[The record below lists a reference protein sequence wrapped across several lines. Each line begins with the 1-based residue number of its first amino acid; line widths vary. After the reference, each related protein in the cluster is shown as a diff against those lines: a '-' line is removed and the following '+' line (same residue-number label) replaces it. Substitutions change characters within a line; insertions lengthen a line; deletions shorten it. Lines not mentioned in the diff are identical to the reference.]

1 MTIRFVSVLLS
12 VVLFSGCSKTP
23 EMAAE
28 PAVVANDS
36 TSEPSDESAQPKAE
50 FAVSASQLQALG
62 IKLLKLDRPT
72 EIRGLTYPARV
83 VVPPQSEQVL
93 SAPVAGLVDQILIA
107 EHQNVRSGDAL
118 LRLNSP
124 EFGQLQLAL
133 MESANG
139 DRMARQTLD
148 RERKLFKDG
157 IIPQRRV
164 YEAEL
169 AANDS
174 QARLRQSQAA
184 LRLAGLDAGSI
195 NRVANGGALMDGLTL
210 RAKQAGTVLALD
222 VKPGQRVASADP
234 LVRVANLSELWLD
247 IQIPADRSNSWS
259 KDQSITIA
267 GSKLTAKPISVSA
280 LVSESQTVTL
290 RAQVSAGEAEFS
302 PGEFVQAQVP
312 FSNTVGAWAL
322 PIAAVIRQDG
332 NAFVFVRTASGFS
345 AKPVTVVASAA
356 QLVSVEGNLKAGDE
370 IGISNV
376 IALKAAWL
384 GESGGE

>member
-1 MTIRFVSVLLS
+1 MSIRFFSVLLCA
-12 VVLFSGCSKTP
+12 VVLVGCGSKTP
-23 EMAAE
+23 EIAAE
-28 PAVVANDS
+28 PAI
-36 TSEPSDESAQPKAE
+36 TSSQSAQSKDE

-118 LRLNSP
+118 VRLNSP

-133 MESANG
+133 MEAANG

-169 AANDS
+169 SANDT

-195 NRVANGGALMDGLTL
+195 NRVANGGTLMDGLTL
-210 RAKQAGTVLALD
+210 RAKQAGTVLALE

-259 KDQSITIA
+259 KDQNIMIA

-312 FSNTVGAWAL
+312 FTNAAGAWAL

-345 AKPVTVVASAA
+345 AKPVTVIASAA
-356 QLVSVEGNLKAGDE
+356 QLVSVEGELKAGDE
-370 IGISNV
+370 IGVSNV

-384 GESGGE
+384 GESGGD

>member
-28 PAVVANDS
+28 PAVVTNDS
-36 TSEPSDESAQPKAE
+36 TSEPSSESSQPKAE

-83 VVPPQSEQVL
+83 VVPPQSEQML

-118 LRLNSP
+118 VRLNSP

-133 MESANG
+133 MEAANG

-210 RAKQAGTVLALD
+210 RAKQAGTVLALE

-234 LVRVANLSELWLD
+234 LLRVANLSELWLD
-247 IQIPADRSNSWS
+247 IQIPADRSNAWS
-259 KDQSITIA
+259 KDQSITIV
-267 GSKLTAKPISVSA
+267 GSKLTANPISVSA

-290 RAQVSAGEAEFS
+290 RAQVSAGDAEFS

-312 FSNTVGAWAL
+312 FANTEGAWAL
-322 PIAAVIRQDG
+322 PIAAVVRQDG
-332 NAFVFVRTASGFS
+332 NAYVFVRTPSGFS
-345 AKPVTVVASAA
+345 ARPVTVIASAA

-370 IGISNV
+370 IGVSNV